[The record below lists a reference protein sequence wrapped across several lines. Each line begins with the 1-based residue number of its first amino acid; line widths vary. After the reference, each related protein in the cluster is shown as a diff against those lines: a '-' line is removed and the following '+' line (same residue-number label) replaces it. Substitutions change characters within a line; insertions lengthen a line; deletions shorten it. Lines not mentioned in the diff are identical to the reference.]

1 MKGLDTNVLARYLT
15 QDDAKQSKVATSLI
29 EGLSPEQP
37 GFVSKVVL
45 CELVWVL
52 ESCYGQT
59 RSELVAVIEQLLKVA
74 ELRLEDVDTV
84 RLALADFRSGT
95 ADFSDHLLARGNL
108 AAGCKTTYTFDKQ
121 AGGAP
126 GFTFLR

>member
-45 CELVWVL
+45 CELV
-52 ESCYGQT
+52 ERRQM
-59 RSELVAVIEQLLKVA
+59 VAA
-74 ELRLEDVDTV
+74 
-84 RLALADFRSGT
+84 
-95 ADFSDHLLARGNL
+95 
-108 AAGCKTTYTFDKQ
+108 
-121 AGGAP
+121 
-126 GFTFLR
+126 